1 MIVRSFQLMDYFAVS
16 KLLEEVLS
24 EECNKETLKAF
35 ARQLTLDSHLVLV
48 AEVDETIVG
57 LIIGTIDDNKA
68 YYYRIAVH
76 PEHRGQG
83 VGKAL
88 INALKDRFK
97 TRKVSQILI
106 TVDTHNEPVV
116 PLYKALG
123 FENTDFL
130 RPLKPLRIVN
140 G

>member
-48 AEVDETIVG
+48 AEIDDVIVG
-57 LIIGTIDDNKA
+57 LIIGTIDDNKG

-76 PEHRGQG
+76 PEHRGIG
-83 VGKAL
+83 VGKSL
-88 INALKDRFK
+88 INGLRERFEK
-97 TRKVSQILI
+97 RKVSQILI
-106 TVDTHNEPVV
+106 TVDTHNEPVL
-116 PLYKALG
+116 PLYQSLG
-123 FENTDFL
+123 FQTADFFK
-130 RPLKPLRIVN
+130 PLKPLRIVN